1 MAVHDAEAVA
11 IIVTNKGTE
20 VGGSRTLESL

>member
-1 MAVHDAEAVA
+1 MAVHDAEAVT

-20 VGGSRTLESL
+20 IGGSQTLESL